1 MEVMRMAMMKTSM
14 TVTKGSTILRRRR
27 RRREMKPSG
36 RLHPQIHTTRYA
48 HNTTYRYA
56 GALFKLVI

>member
-1 MEVMRMAMMKTSM
+1 MEVMRMAMMKTST
-14 TVTKGSTILRRRR
+14 TVTKASTILRR

-36 RLHPQIHTTRYA
+36 RRHPQIHTTRYA

-56 GALFKLVI
+56 RALFKLVI

>member
-27 RRREMKPSG
+27 RREMKLSG

-56 GALFKLVI
+56 RALFKLVI